1 MLDAIAAHWRARG
14 YGPTYAELAETLGLR
29 SKTAVT
35 GSIDALVRKGYLR
48 RDVGV
53 PRSVRLVHGRNDD

>member
-1 MLDAIAAHWRARG
+1 MLDAITAHWRARG

-35 GSIDALVRKGYLR
+35 GSIDALVRKGYLL

-53 PRSVRLVHGRNDD
+53 PRSVRLVGGARDV